1 MTHRVLIL
9 NGPNLNLLGSREPHL
24 YGSQTLADIIN
35 DCQQL
40 AASLSITLTAQQS
53 NHEGELV
60 EWIQHA
66 RTSADAIIINA
77 GAYTHTSIAIRDALS
92 AFDKP
97 IIEVH
102 LSNLY
107 KREEFRHHSF
117 ISDIAT
123 GCIIGLGAVGYRLA
137 LQAMSEKLGKA

>member
-1 MTHRVLIL
+1 MTANILIL

-24 YGSQTLADIIN
+24 YGTQTLADIIH
-35 DCQQL
+35 DCEQL
-40 AASLSITLTAQQS
+40 ASSLSITVTAKQS
-53 NHEGELV
+53 NQEGELV
-60 EWIQHA
+60 SWIQEA
-66 RTSADAIIINA
+66 RTYADGIIINA

-107 KREEFRHHSF
+107 KREAFRHHSF
-117 ISDIAT
+117 ISDIAS
-123 GCIIGLGAVGYRLA
+123 GCIIGLGAIGYQLA
-137 LQAMSEKLGKA
+137 LRAIKEKLG

>member
-1 MTHRVLIL
+1 MSHILIL

-24 YGSQTLADIIN
+24 YGSQTLADII
-35 DCQQL
+35 DECQAL
-40 AASLSITLTAQQS
+40 AASLSITLTAKQS
-53 NHEGELV
+53 NHEGELI
-60 EWIQHA
+60 EWIHQA
-66 RTSADAIIINA
+66 RGTMDGIIINA

-92 AFDKP
+92 AFEKP

-123 GCIIGLGAVGYRLA
+123 GCIIGLGATGYRLA
-137 LQAMSEKLGKA
+137 LQAMKEKLG